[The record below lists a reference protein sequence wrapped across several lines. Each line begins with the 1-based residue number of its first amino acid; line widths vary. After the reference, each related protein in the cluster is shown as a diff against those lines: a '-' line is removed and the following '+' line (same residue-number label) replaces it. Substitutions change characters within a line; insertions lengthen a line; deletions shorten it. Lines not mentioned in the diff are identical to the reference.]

1 MEECVSCDNLSL
13 FYVISNNGSV
23 FENLRAY
30 LGLQEDGTDE
40 LKVKEGTEAIVRGI
54 VSTAEKHLGKP
65 GLVRLSEPVLQILNE
80 EGRLELEVI
89 TTKNRYRCLKVIL
102 AVPLA
107 TSQHIKVSRLSAAKR
122 MYFEN
127 QEQAFAVKI
136 FFIFKRAFWRSRFCG
151 NAYFSE
157 EFPFSELI

>member
-1 MEECVSCDNLSL
+1 M
-13 FYVISNNGSV
+13 
-23 FENLRAY
+23 
-30 LGLQEDGTDE
+30 GLQEDGTDE

-89 TTKNRYRCLKVIL
+89 TTKNRYRCLKVIW